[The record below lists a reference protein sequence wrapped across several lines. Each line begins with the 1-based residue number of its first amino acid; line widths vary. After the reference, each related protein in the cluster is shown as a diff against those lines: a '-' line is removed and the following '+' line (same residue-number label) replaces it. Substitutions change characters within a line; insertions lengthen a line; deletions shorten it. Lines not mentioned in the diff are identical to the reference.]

1 MVKTEEMIDFVEKV
15 MEMRRV
21 QKEFFKTRN
30 YAAMQ
35 LSKSLEKDIDD
46 RAGKLMS
53 QLKAMEHFLSLW
65 WTLAAIFSLA
75 GRLRKSSSRLR
86 RAVERASFP

>member
-35 LSKSLEKDIDD
+35 LSKFLEKDIDD

-53 QLKAMEHFLSLW
+53 QLKAMEQEEQDAQQPGLFGEE
-65 WTLAAIFSLA
+65 ANA
-75 GRLRKSSSRLR
+75 
-86 RAVERASFP
+86 

>member
-46 RAGKLMS
+46 RAKKLMS
-53 QLKAMEHFLSLW
+53 QLKAMEQEEQDAQQPGLFGEE
-65 WTLAAIFSLA
+65 ANA
-75 GRLRKSSSRLR
+75 
-86 RAVERASFP
+86 

>member
-35 LSKSLEKDIDD
+35 LSNPFQEI
-46 RAGKLMS
+46 
-53 QLKAMEHFLSLW
+53 LKAALPHNFLS
-65 WTLAAIFSLA
+65 
-75 GRLRKSSSRLR
+75 
-86 RAVERASFP
+86 

>member
-1 MVKTEEMIDFVEKV
+1 MIDFVEKV

-46 RAGKLMS
+46 RAGKLMI
-53 QLKAMEHFLSLW
+53 QRVKDFLKARGVSL
-65 WTLAAIFSLA
+65 
-75 GRLRKSSSRLR
+75 
-86 RAVERASFP
+86 